1 MTSNICSLRL
11 LHTREHLF
19 GFVVKHTPP
28 KPERPFPM
36 SSLCTTAVS
45 TPTIRRSGVRAR
57 AHDHGHAGRA
67 RHVRWDRLVSMVLL
81 IIVLGWAVASLA
93 AGQAQAQNPSTAPVI
108 LVVVQQ
114 GDTLWDLSREHAP
127 EGLSTLEYA
136 HIVAQANEVRPGL
149 LVPGSVLMLPSQ
161 P

>member
-1 MTSNICSLRL
+1 
-11 LHTREHLF
+11 
-19 GFVVKHTPP
+19 
-28 KPERPFPM
+28 M
-36 SSLCTTAVS
+36 SSLCTTAFS
-45 TPTIRRSGVRAR
+45 TPTIRTIGVRAR

-81 IIVLGWAVASLA
+81 LIVLGWAVASLA
-93 AGQAQAQNPSTAPVI
+93 AGQAQAQNPSTAP
-108 LVVVQQ
+108 LMVVVHQ

>member
-19 GFVVKHTPP
+19 VFVVKHTPP

-45 TPTIRRSGVRAR
+45 TPTIRTIGVRAR
-57 AHDHGHAGRA
+57 ARNHGHTGRA
-67 RHVRWDRLVSMVLL
+67 RHVRWDRLMSMVLL
-81 IIVLGWAVASLA
+81 LIVLSWAVASLA
-93 AGQAQAQNPSTAPVI
+93 AGQAQAQNPSTAPVT
-108 LVVVQQ
+108 VVVQP

-127 EGLSTLEYA
+127 VGFSTLEYA

-149 LVPGSVLMLPSQ
+149 LVPGSVLTLPSQ